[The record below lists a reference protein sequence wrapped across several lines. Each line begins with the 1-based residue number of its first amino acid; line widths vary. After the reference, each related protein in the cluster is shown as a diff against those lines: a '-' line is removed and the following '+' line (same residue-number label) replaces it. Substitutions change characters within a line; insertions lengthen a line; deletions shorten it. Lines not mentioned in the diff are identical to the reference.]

1 MEFFLYKPEEVKIGD
16 TVIGNARTRFRD
28 TVFSAHS
35 NQIPTLNI
43 YPEKVTT
50 YLDGRD
56 FSEGLDVLNASV
68 DATELGRSIDLY
80 HPILGTVVGTITIG
94 EIIGIVYS
102 LCIDTD
108 KRNEERIA
116 AELAAQETTT
126 TTTVS

>member
-28 TVFSAHS
+28 TVFSAHA
-35 NQIPTLNI
+35 NQTPTLNV

-50 YLDGRD
+50 YLDGKD
-56 FSEGLDVLNASV
+56 FSENLPMLNTTVDVSDLV
-68 DATELGRSIDLY
+68 RSIDLY
-80 HPILGTVVGTITIG
+80 HPILGTVIGTITIG

-108 KRNEERIA
+108 KRNEERLA
-116 AELAAQETTT
+116 AELAAQETPP
-126 TTTVS
+126 SP